1 LADAPAHEHEHILL
15 HAVRSHAAGALGF
28 TSAEAIDAAQAFK
41 DLGFDSLAAI
51 ELRNRLNEATGIS
64 LPATLIFDHPTPSA
78 LAGYLLERVAPDGE
92 RAVVTFDAEL
102 DSLERLLMTAAS
114 EESNRPR
121 IRARLRAILDGLGDS
136 GESEKTTTLA
146 DEMRA
151 ATADE
156 VIDFVERELRSK

>member
-1 LADAPAHEHEHILL
+1 
-15 HAVRSHAAGALGF
+15 
-28 TSAEAIDAAQAFK
+28 
-41 DLGFDSLAAI
+41 
-51 ELRNRLNEATGIS
+51 